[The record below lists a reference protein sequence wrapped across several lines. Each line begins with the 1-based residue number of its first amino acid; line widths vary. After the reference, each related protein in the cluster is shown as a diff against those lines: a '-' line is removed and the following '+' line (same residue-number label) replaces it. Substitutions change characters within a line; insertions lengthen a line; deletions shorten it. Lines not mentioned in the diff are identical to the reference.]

1 MKRALVALV
10 AFLASGLVCAQT
22 IEERLS
28 LLVPQKL
35 VAELAEKGVV
45 QRVSYRQKGQA
56 PSLAPNLSLATEA
69 TSFWEG
75 DEPPFLSETLYLFKK
90 GETSSGISEIQD
102 ISRILRSVSRLEGI
116 EYYSTSR
123 KKMRTLYEKSWAVD
137 GVKTRARIQDPVEG
151 SADGKTVFA
160 LQKDLTFGEYV
171 YRYEYRETKDTVA
184 FYSRNEETLSYAI
197 FDLVDAGSLRTSL
210 VVHDMG
216 DYLLTYNLT
225 RVRFAAI
232 PGIESKVRSSFTT
245 RAQAVYDWFIREY
258 KAVR

>member
-1 MKRALVALV
+1 MKRAIVGLM
-10 AFLASGLVCAQT
+10 AFLASGLIFAQS
-22 IEERLS
+22 IDERLS
-28 LLVPQKL
+28 LLVPQK
-35 VAELAEKGVV
+35 VAAELSEKGVV

-56 PSLAPNLSLATEA
+56 PSLAPSLGLASEA
-69 TSFWEG
+69 ISFWEG
-75 DEPPFLSETLYLFKK
+75 DEPPFISETLYLYKK
-90 GETSSGISEIQD
+90 ADASPGNPGIRD
-102 ISRILRSVSRLEGI
+102 ISRILRSISRLEGI

-137 GVKTRARIQDPVEG
+137 GAKTRARIPDPVEG

-160 LQKDLTFGEYV
+160 MQKDLTFGEYV
-171 YRYEYRETKDTVA
+171 YRYEYRETQDTVA

-225 RVRFAAI
+225 KVRFAAI

-245 RAQAVYDWFIREY
+245 RAQAVYEWFIREY
-258 KAVR
+258 EIGR